1 METVNSATLT
11 RWDDQPLD
19 HVNATFDRRLVSG
32 EHITIAQVYLAPG
45 GGAAKHS
52 HPNEQFSYI
61 LRGTLRFWIGDEE
74 KVVDVRAGEI
84 MHLPPHL
91 PHRAEALDD
100 VFAIDV
106 FSPPRRDWVNRTD
119 DYLREA
125 KK

>member
-1 METVNSATLT
+1 METVKGATLT

-32 EHITIAQVYLAPG
+32 DNVTIAQVYLKPG
-45 GGAAKHS
+45 GGAPKH
-52 HPNEQFSYI
+52 HHVHEQFSYI
-61 LRGTLRFWIGDEE
+61 MRGTLRFWIGDEE

-84 MHLPPHL
+84 LHLPSNL

-106 FSPPRRDWVNRTD
+106 FSPPRLDWVNKTD
-119 DYLREA
+119 DYLR